1 MLPLGQLGDYRIRLS
16 AAPGTPNRT
25 FDTYLML
32 DIRFGGHDPI
42 VAASV

>member
-32 DIRFGGHDPI
+32 DIGFGGHDPI
-42 VAASV
+42 VAGCV